1 MYCAVMYCTFFSI
14 SYVGYCPP
22 LLLFL
27 QCLTNLSLDPVFMLE
42 QHWLKP
48 ENIVNNFCICAGIAT
63 LVLNNYLAGRLH
75 GRVSRARE
83 TPHQKNDGEA
93 TCLAD

>member
-1 MYCAVMYCTFFSI
+1 MIFFFGGGVRSWAAREGVVVTQNFFFYIKYICI
-14 SYVGYCPP
+14 SYVGCCRP

-48 ENIVNNFCICAGIAT
+48 ENIVNNVCIYAGSNAS
-63 LVLNNYLAGRLH
+63 A
-75 GRVSRARE
+75 
-83 TPHQKNDGEA
+83 
-93 TCLAD
+93 